1 MLIAPNLYK
10 VLLWSGVG
18 IAVVA
23 VIVMGVFAEIEEP
36 RKHLPTAVV
45 AKKKSR
51 ARALLRWLPAP
62 AILLGLGFSA
72 FVWFSTDVVV
82 VTEDA
87 DGPTGMRW
95 KWIGRGLPYR
105 TDGSVPS
112 DPTWIVNHTKRTLI
126 VHTASYGDG
135 ATTLNPVE
143 VPSARI
149 PPGKEYATASV
160 DYFGPDNEPPHTITV
175 SQDKLLADNGIAPA
189 SYRVWVTWDR

>member
-1 MLIAPNLYK
+1 VLIAPNLYN

-18 IAVVA
+18 IAAVA
-23 VIVMGVFAEIEEP
+23 VFVMGAFADIEAQ
-36 RKHLPTAVV
+36 RKGLPTAVI

-62 AILLGLGFSA
+62 AILVGLGFSA
-72 FVWFSTDVVV
+72 FVWSSTDVVV

-87 DGPTGMRW
+87 DGPYGMRW
-95 KWIGRGLPYR
+95 KWIGGGLPYR
-105 TDGSVPS
+105 MDRSVPR

-126 VHTASYGDG
+126 VHTVRYGDG
-135 ATTLNPVE
+135 ARTFLPLG

-149 PPGKEYATASV
+149 PPGKEYATESV

-175 SQDKLLADNGIAPA
+175 SQDKLLADNGVAPA
-189 SYRVWVTWDR
+189 SYRVWVTWNR